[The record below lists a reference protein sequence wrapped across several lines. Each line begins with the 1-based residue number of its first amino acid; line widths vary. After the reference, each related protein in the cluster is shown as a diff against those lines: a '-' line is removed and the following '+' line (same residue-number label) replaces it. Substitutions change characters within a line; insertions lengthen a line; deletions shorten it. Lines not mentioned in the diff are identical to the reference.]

1 MLATELPGSTM
12 REKERYTQVL
22 FEELGASSVLLVNQ
36 AYAALTA
43 FAENTGVVVDLGHET
58 IGTHT
63 ADTSSLRNALD
74 AGLRLLADITPVI
87 KGQPVGGASR
97 QLPIGGRDMAKKL
110 AELLAPRGIELSE
123 LDAMRVFEQTASVSP
138 QPLSPESAA
147 SATAAA
153 QPDAPATATLGGG
166 RTVTVGPEAQ
176 ACVEPIFSTRSYAM
190 DGSGVGLAIAVH
202 EAVVR

>member
-1 MLATELPGSTM
+1 
-12 REKERYTQVL
+12 
-22 FEELGASSVLLVNQ
+22 
-36 AYAALTA
+36 
-43 FAENTGVVVDLGHET
+43 
-58 IGTHT
+58 
-63 ADTSSLRNALD
+63 
-74 AGLRLLADITPVI
+74 
-87 KGQPVGGASR
+87 
-97 QLPIGGRDMAKKL
+97 MAKKL

-123 LDAMRVFEQTASVSP
+123 LDAMRGFEQTASLSP

-153 QPDAPATATLGGG
+153 QPDAQATATLGGG

-176 ACVEPIFSTRSYAM
+176 ACVEPVFSTRSYAM